1 MKTLRKMSSSASGLA
16 HAGSARVV
24 VKRGYNLMAADKGGK
39 SDPYVVIQ
47 APGGQKAKTSVK
59 KGTVNPVW
67 DETLVV
73 GIADDAAP
81 LYLEV
86 WDHDKIGMND
96 SLGAGEI
103 LLGQCEPGTPTL
115 LTIAVDKQGTV
126 EVEVTWLPAE
136 SPAQEVAES
145 SSMAAMHKDARS
157 PPTGKT
163 QSTSAAALSQMS
175 READGKGWTR
185 MGMATVRVLRGANL
199 RAADRGGKSDP
210 YVVLQQAGG
219 KKTKTS
225 VKKGTVNPIW
235 DETLELGVTD
245 TTAPLLL
252 EAWDHDVIGRNDSL
266 GAGEILL
273 SQCTPGVVT
282 PLTIELSTPGLSK
295 QGWVDGPSAKQGSIV
310 VEVLWRPPQEKAP
323 ILSPVQ
329 LASREAA
336 REAAAARQAA
346 EAAAEAAAQAERER
360 EEKRKAAE
368 AAVAAAEVAAAA
380 QRAALKEAE
389 AKEAA
394 AKEAA
399 HREEYEKTARE
410 REERRKAAGE
420 QPPVGLQEYHRLIV
434 HVEHCMAKRPSPMGS
449 LQGASERCAH
459 ATRLHL
465 ADPYQTRHW
474 LPPID
479 PCRYASSFKLLQDM
493 VLGHPLVGECG
504 DIVIVA
510 NNLGYR
516 PPPPPG
522 TEETTTARGELVFPR
537 LGSFEVS
544 LTLYDT
550 HTGMRWGPT
559 TLYSKMATYKVRHA
573 ARATCS
579 RVGLVV
585 TGVAQGL
592 RAVCTCTGCTHK
604 YARYAVRSFLH
615 LSS

>member
-1 MKTLRKMSSSASGLA
+1 MTVQPAVRASFLAAGAVERPTVSDLRQAPPAATFQRDALYECTPEPAYQRSSRRRRQCFASCRQHSSARRRIVPSLDGTTMKTLRKMSSSASGLA

-67 DETLVV
+67 DETLDV

-336 REAAAARQAA
+336 REAVAARQAA

-368 AAVAAAEVAAAA
+368 AAVAEAEVAAAA

-399 HREEYEKTARE
+399 QREEYEKTARE

-420 QPPVGLQEYHRLIV
+420 QPPVELQEYHRLIV

-465 ADPYQTRHW
+465 AGPYQYLTKLGIGCPPSTPAGTRR
-474 LPPID
+474 P
-479 PCRYASSFKLLQDM
+479 SS
-493 VLGHPLVGECG
+493 
-504 DIVIVA
+504 
-510 NNLGYR
+510 
-516 PPPPPG
+516 
-522 TEETTTARGELVFPR
+522 
-537 LGSFEVS
+537 S
-544 LTLYDT
+544 
-550 HTGMRWGPT
+550 
-559 TLYSKMATYKVRHA
+559 SKIWFSAT
-573 ARATCS
+573 
-579 RVGLVV
+579 
-585 TGVAQGL
+585 
-592 RAVCTCTGCTHK
+592 
-604 YARYAVRSFLH
+604 
-615 LSS
+615 LSSASVATS